1 MKVSN
6 FNNEAPFT
14 RRQSQVFCYIFLFFI
29 NGMSIDGHLHIRWFP
44 LIIRDLIVCCFSH
57 QSKKKY
63 SIQIRWEIMVIS
75 ISNNLYI
82 HACDNIFIIFQ
93 NYIEC
98 LFKFNRKISYSYI
111 MYFHLIIN
119 IIIKIYF
126 FLLCFYKEICDAK
139 IFYYIHAYTQNVCAY
154 VCVCVYTCCI
164 YINFMYINPKS
175 V

>member
-1 MKVSN
+1 
-6 FNNEAPFT
+6 
-14 RRQSQVFCYIFLFFI
+14 
-29 NGMSIDGHLHIRWFP
+29 
-44 LIIRDLIVCCFSH
+44 
-57 QSKKKY
+57 
-63 SIQIRWEIMVIS
+63 MVIS

-126 FLLCFYKEICDAK
+126 FLLLCFYKEICDAK

-154 VCVCVYTCCI
+154 ACVYI
-164 YINFMYINPKS
+164 YVLYIHKFYVYKPKKCLAS
-175 V
+175 SHDCLLSIHFTHLWVVVVVCLCVQQNIILYDIPDGCFFFSTVPFIYGFYI